1 MILLLYPHET
11 PPGVLHRQL
20 KSPQPKKSMDL
31 LESREGP
38 QRGSEGWS
46 TSEDRL
52 RDMCLSSMQKRRLM
66 EGLIASFQCLKEALA
81 STTSLDSPDQSTL
94 LGAMLLIHI
103 HPLFLLLV
111 TVDAVRPQLRVS
123 LFHKEMSVFRT
134 KIMSISEV
142 TSTVGCTILG
152 LDQGSLSCVLGISG
166 IADLAPDN
174 SPGVI
179 LGIIK
184 VTQKCGPDEQ
194 TVIEDR
200 IEN

>member
-11 PPGVLHRQL
+11 PPGVLHCQL

-31 LESREGP
+31 LESREWP

-52 RDMCLSSMQKRRLM
+52 RDMCLSSMEKRRLM
-66 EGLIASFQCLKEALA
+66 EGFIASFQCLKEALA
-81 STTSLDSPDQSTL
+81 STASLDSPDQSTL

-111 TVDAVRPQLRVS
+111 TVDAVRPQLR
-123 LFHKEMSVFRT
+123 
-134 KIMSISEV
+134 
-142 TSTVGCTILG
+142 
-152 LDQGSLSCVLGISG
+152 
-166 IADLAPDN
+166 DLAPDN